1 MKLSESH
8 AVEAT
13 AIPAK
18 PLRSVC
24 VFCGSGFGADP
35 AYAEAARETGRLLG
49 ARGLRLVYGG
59 GRVGLM
65 GLVADAALA
74 AGGEVVGVIPK
85 VLITREVEH
94 RGLTEL
100 HEVDSM
106 HTRKALMERMSDAFL
121 VLPGGFGTL
130 DEMCEILTWAQ
141 LGLHDKPI
149 GLINTGGYYDA
160 LLAFFDHAAQQRF
173 VGAGSRARVLVANH
187 PATLLDRLAAAG
199 PPETYPTGCEG
210 SH

>member
-1 MKLSESH
+1 MNLSAAAS
-8 AVEAT
+8 AS
-13 AIPAK
+13 P
-18 PLRSVC
+18 PRSVC

-49 ARGLRLVYGG
+49 ERGLRLVYGG

-65 GLVADAALA
+65 GAVADATLA
-74 AGGEVVGVIPK
+74 AGGKVIGVMPRL
-85 VLITREVEH
+85 LIEREVEH

-106 HTRKALMERMSDAFL
+106 HARKALMAARADAFL

-130 DEMCEILTWAQ
+130 DELCEILTWAQ

-149 GLINTGGYYDA
+149 GLVNTGGYYDA
-160 LLAFFDHAAQQRF
+160 LLAFFDHAVQQGF
-173 VGAGSRARVLVANH
+173 VSAGSRARVRVADH
-187 PATLLDRLAAAG
+187 PAAVLDRLAGARD
-199 PPETYPTGCEG
+199 PVTYPG
-210 SH
+210 